1 MDDPADD
8 ETLFQE
14 AVKGRTKVNIELRMK
29 EPMLYAMIWQ
39 YLSPESMD
47 EINTTRIIKRSVTGM
62 TLKDCG

>member
-14 AVKGRTKVNIELRMK
+14 AVKGWTKVNIELRMK

-47 EINTTRIIKRSVTGM
+47 KINTTRIIKRSVTGM